1 MKAVL
6 LAVLSMVRVVARRLV
21 VAVSMILILLFSS
34 HVSVGGKSMPRAVR
48 ILKGKRITL
57 LYLICLP

>member
-1 MKAVL
+1 
-6 LAVLSMVRVVARRLV
+6 MVRVVARRLV